1 MADVTPQPDSEL
13 EIPAQRRGLEGL
25 RSPLVW
31 VVIAVAALLLIG
43 NTILRTEFRAAAVEQ
58 ARSDMEQ
65 LLRSYEGNI
74 EQRFLNIETTLQ
86 SLALL
91 IGTNEYSPRETHLL
105 LRQAVQT
112 LGIVRVIGV
121 TDHTGMVVRSSRSDP
136 APAVLLAGRDY
147 VDYYLAGG
155 RAPRF
160 LSAPVVNLVDNQWQV
175 SLSIPVRTR
184 SGDLWGV
191 ISAVVDPRLIIEALV
206 PVAESGDF
214 VTLFYEDFRLIACL
228 PWLEDRIGTSLA
240 DAEIFRDLVRSPHGR
255 VVGTYTGR
263 ISGDHRLGAATRLFH
278 DKLVLSTSRPLE
290 GALGFWPVLE
300 LVAAIGS
307 LAILAFVVLIAWLI
321 RRRLA
326 EAASHAATLE
336 RLNLRLQ
343 EESRRS
349 AQLARVKSR
358 FLANMSHEI
367 RTPFHGLLGML
378 SLLRDTPLDERQRA
392 QLKTATESA
401 DHLLAILNDV
411 LDLSKLEAGTLQ
423 LAAEP
428 VELQRLVDDVEALMR
443 PQVIGK
449 GLAMHVAVDSALP
462 PRAMAD
468 ATRVKQVLFNLLA
481 NAIKFSDHGSVMLEV
496 QRGDARI
503 EFVVTDTGIGIDE
516 ATLARLFERFTQG
529 DASRSR
535 RHGGAGLGLEI
546 SRNLARLMG
555 GDITVRSTPGHGSRF
570 QFDLPLVEAPA
581 PTVTAA
587 PVAAATQARPL
598 RVLAA
603 EDHPVNR
610 LYLAALLER
619 LGHDALF
626 VENGVQAVH
635 TARELVDRGERVDLV
650 LMDLHMPEL
659 DGVEATRRIRALGGT
674 MAAVPIMALTADVFP
689 ETRER
694 CLAAGMTGFLAKPV
708 DPNALSAAMARV

>member
-1 MADVTPQPDSEL
+1 MNDA
-13 EIPAQRRGLEGL
+13 
-25 RSPLVW
+25 
-31 VVIAVAALLLIG
+31 
-43 NTILRTEFRAAAVEQ
+43 
-58 ARSDMEQ
+58 
-65 LLRSYEGNI
+65 
-74 EQRFLNIETTLQ
+74 
-86 SLALL
+86 
-91 IGTNEYSPRETHLL
+91 
-105 LRQAVQT
+105 
-112 LGIVRVIGV
+112 
-121 TDHTGMVVRSSRSDP
+121 
-136 APAVLLAGRDY
+136 
-147 VDYYLAGG
+147 
-155 RAPRF
+155 
-160 LSAPVVNLVDNQWQV
+160 
-175 SLSIPVRTR
+175 
-184 SGDLWGV
+184 
-191 ISAVVDPRLIIEALV
+191 
-206 PVAESGDF
+206 
-214 VTLFYEDFRLIACL
+214 
-228 PWLEDRIGTSLA
+228 A
-240 DAEIFRDLVRSPHGR
+240 DAAHA
-255 VVGTYTGR
+255 
-263 ISGDHRLGAATRLFH
+263 HRLGWTFWATGAL
-278 DKLVLSTSRPLE
+278 LVLVLAAVAYVQSRQHQLLNLTDQYEQDYLQISLGQIETEYLRLREVWHEAAVVSTLPADALRMRYDIFVSRVDLLDSNTAERVLGDQPEYGDTWRQLRDFVRDADVLLGPQPTRALDAEALRALQPALDALDEPIHALTLE
-290 GALGFWPVLE
+290 SSHRANAQVALRDQAVRRHNQVALGLTALLSVTTLVFGVIAMSQMRQLE
-300 LVAAIGS
+300 
-307 LAILAFVVLIAWLI
+307 
-321 RRRLA
+321 RRRQRLLALTRDLREARRAA
-326 EAASHAATLE
+326 EAASEA
-336 RLNLRLQ
+336 
-343 EESRRS
+343 
-349 AQLARVKSR
+349 KST

-423 LAAEP
+423 LAPEP
-428 VELQRLVDDVEALMR
+428 VELRRLVDDVEALMR

-449 GLAMHVAVDSALP
+449 GLALHVAVDSALP
-462 PRAMAD
+462 PRVMAD

-496 QRGDARI
+496 QRGDGRI

-555 GDITVRSTPGHGSRF
+555 GDITVRSTPGQGSRF
-570 QFDLPLVEAPA
+570 QFDLPLVEAPPPA
-581 PTVTAA
+581 
-587 PVAAATQARPL
+587 VAAAPAEVPAPARSL

-626 VENGVQAVH
+626 VENGVQAVR
-635 TARELVDRGERVDLV
+635 TARELVERGERVDLV

-659 DGVEATRRIRALGGT
+659 DGVEATRRIRALGGS

-708 DPNALSAAMARV
+708 DPNALSAAMARA